1 MALDTTGTSP
11 GHIAAENAHA
21 AEADPAEQTAIE
33 EASVI
38 HLLRV
43 LVAEAAPPA
52 KVSEDAM
59 DHEYPTAGPAQD
71 VNDITCEEAGCL
83 LWDMSASRPVARVM
97 LRNRALEALEV
108 VIARELQVVQ
118 DSDTPEAALPPAVG
132 DTVTPAAGSSSP
144 EDRQAAQQQQQRR
157 PIQNALRILEVCL
170 GTLANLIVTQSSA
183 AVEVSSRSE
192 FLALLLTSRNP
203 EDDDPNGIVPPPG
216 GGALYV
222 DDARVLSEL
231 FRLVSVA
238 LRCQGFH
245 VWLRAFSS
253 PVVLQR
259 VMWVGAATADTQ
271 LFARFLDVLVALLH
285 AASGSVAMVET
296 GSGRGATPGGDVAA
310 VAADPSGA
318 AQSGAGRACC
328 RVLMECGLMGLL
340 HQVLLQ
346 ALRACMPAE
355 EKYSELGGGDGEVFV
370 STLDSD
376 RQTVASPPSIVS
388 GPATGLLGRLASAAA
403 AAEGGSDAI
412 LAAAAEITP
421 RSDDSSRFNQ
431 PGGVATSVPHARV
444 EDAFRGVPS
453 GSGGP
458 SSPINDR
465 NTIAEAAMV
474 AVTAAAAATG
484 PVPLSDDAVDAA
496 LRLIEELVS
505 PNGPL
510 VAPEE
515 GSESAWGRDGTEA
528 PASGSSGAEVLL
540 QLHAEKGLRPG
551 LLQLLLGLL
560 RYQYDSMQVVEGL
573 LVVLVDLGSA
583 VPGSVAA
590 SPPETAVAVAAR
602 LVELLQDSCFSPADG
617 TPSSIIQLQQGA
629 WYLLAA
635 TLRGALLTVAAGAAG
650 ADIVEPASAAAA
662 FKRTVQ
668 EAEPAGMGTQVRAE
682 VPSATGT
689 ATMAGWRANWSSM
702 ERFLS
707 ALPALPRPDGCLGY
721 SRACC
726 VAGMRLLDELW
737 GPELAAAA
745 AGENGS
751 ADGASGGE
759 QGRQRDKRPRHLSYA
774 RSPTAGD
781 TRSESHRAGEELSG
795 FGNGESL
802 MRLGTRLQSMLDSLE
817 GHSS

>member
-11 GHIAAENAHA
+11 GHIAPGNAHA

-43 LVAEAAPPA
+43 LVSEAAPPA
-52 KVSEDAM
+52 KASEDAM
-59 DHEYPTAGPAQD
+59 DHQSSTAGPAED

-97 LRNRALEALEV
+97 LRNRALEALEI
-108 VIARELQVVQ
+108 VIARELQIVQ
-118 DSDTPEAALPPAVG
+118 DADVSEAGLLPGVG
-132 DTVTPAAGSSSP
+132 DTVTPAAGWSSP

-157 PIQNALRILEVCL
+157 PNQNALRILEVCL
-170 GTLANLIVTQSSA
+170 GTLANLVVTQSSA

-192 FLALLLTSRNP
+192 FLALLLTPRNP
-203 EDDDPNGIVPPPG
+203 EDDNPNDIVPPPG

-253 PVVLQR
+253 PAVLQR

-271 LFARFLDVLVALLH
+271 LFARFLDMLVALLH
-285 AASGSVAMVET
+285 AASGSLATVET
-296 GSGRGATPGGDVAA
+296 GSGRGATSGGDVVAT
-310 VAADPSGA
+310 VAADPNGA

-346 ALRACMPAE
+346 ALRTCMPAE
-355 EKYSELGGGDGEVFV
+355 EKYSELGGADGEVFV

-376 RQTVASPPSIVS
+376 RQTVASPPSVAS
-388 GPATGLLGRLASAAA
+388 GPAAGLLGRPTSAVA
-403 AAEGGSDAI
+403 AAERGSDAI
-412 LAAAAEITP
+412 PAAAAEITP
-421 RSDDSSRFNQ
+421 WSDGSSRFNQ
-431 PGGVATSVPHARV
+431 PGGVATSVPYARP
-444 EDAFRGVPS
+444 EDAFHVVPS
-453 GSGGP
+453 DGGGP
-458 SSPINDR
+458 SSPIHDSG
-465 NTIAEAAMV
+465 TIAAAAMA

-510 VAPEE
+510 VAPGE
-515 GSESAWGRDGTEA
+515 GSESAWGRDGTGVA
-528 PASGSSGAEVLL
+528 ASGSSGAEVLL

-583 VPGSVAA
+583 VQGSVAA

-602 LVELLQDSCFSPADG
+602 LVELLQDSCFSPTDG

-635 TLRGALLTVAAGAAG
+635 TLRGALLAVAAGA
-650 ADIVEPASAAAA
+650 DTVEPPSSAAA
-662 FKRTVQ
+662 FKRTVR
-668 EAEPAGMGTQVRAE
+668 ETELAGMSTQVRAE
-682 VPSATGT
+682 VPSAT
-689 ATMAGWRANWSSM
+689 ATMAVWRANWSSL
-702 ERFLS
+702 ERSLS

-721 SRACC
+721 SRACF
-726 VAGMRLLDELW
+726 VAGMGLLDELW
-737 GPELAAAA
+737 GPQLEAAA
-745 AGENGS
+745 AGEKGS
-751 ADGASGGE
+751 GDGASGDE
-759 QGRQRDKRPRHLSYA
+759 QGRQRDKRPRHSSCA
-774 RSPTAGD
+774 RTPTAGD
-781 TRSESHRAGEELSG
+781 TGSPLHRAGEEVSG

-802 MRLGTRLQSMLDSLE
+802 MRLGAQLQRMLNSLE
-817 GHSS
+817 GHAC